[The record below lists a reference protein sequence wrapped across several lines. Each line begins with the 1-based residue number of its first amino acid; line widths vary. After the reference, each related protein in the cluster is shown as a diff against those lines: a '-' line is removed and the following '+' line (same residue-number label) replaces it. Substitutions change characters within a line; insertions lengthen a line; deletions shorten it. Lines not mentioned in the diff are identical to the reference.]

1 MTRITIISA
10 IFLLIIGGYASAIA
24 ELLADRAERP
34 RLCAG
39 LTAHECTAAAQ
50 DAKAAIAGG
59 W

>member
-1 MTRITIISA
+1 MTRATLIA
-10 IFLLIIGGYASAIA
+10 IAVLLTIGGYATAFA
-24 ELLADRAERP
+24 DLLADRTDRP

-50 DAKAAIAGG
+50 AAVAAITGG